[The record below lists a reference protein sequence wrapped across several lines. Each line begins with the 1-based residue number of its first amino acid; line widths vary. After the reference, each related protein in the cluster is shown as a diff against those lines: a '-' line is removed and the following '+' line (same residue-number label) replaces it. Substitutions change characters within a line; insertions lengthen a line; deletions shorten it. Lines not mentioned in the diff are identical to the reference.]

1 METGNMKIILDVM
14 GADHSAAELVKGAVM
29 AKKEYGVEL
38 ILVGEEK
45 EIRAALTENGEMD
58 TAWEIVP
65 TTDYITMEDDPVSIR
80 RAHRDSSM
88 ATALRMIAEGKADA
102 MVSAGN
108 TGALFIGAT
117 VYVHCIPGIRRA
129 ALATILPFA
138 KPILLLD
145 SGANAE
151 PSVDFMPQFAYLG
164 SQYMKKVMKVES
176 PRVGLVNNGTE
187 SHKGTAFYREAHAL
201 LKDAKNI
208 NFVGNVEGKE
218 IPYGVCDV
226 IVCDGF
232 TGNIVL
238 KTAEGVSKFVMKQ
251 ISDMFKSDLIGK
263 IAGVMVLKK
272 AKAMK
277 KRFDAK
283 EYGGA
288 PFLGLAKPVIKAHGN
303 SDARA
308 LKNAIRQ
315 AITYAETGLIE
326 ELTTSLSQAQ
336 S

>member
-1 METGNMKIILDVM
+1 M
-14 GADHSAAELVKGAVM
+14 GADNPAAELVGGAVM
-29 AKKEYGVEL
+29 AKKEYGVQI
-38 ILVGEEK
+38 ILVGNEA
-45 EIRAALTENGEMD
+45 EIRKALAENGESD
-58 TAWEIVP
+58 SEWEIVA
-65 TTDYITMEDDPVSIR
+65 TEDQITMEDDPVSIR
-80 RAHRDSSM
+80 RAHRESSM
-88 ATALRMIAEGKADA
+88 AVALRMIADGKADA

-108 TGALFIGAT
+108 TGALFVGAT
-117 VYVHCIPGIRRA
+117 VYVHCIPGVRRA

-138 KPILLLD
+138 KPTLLLD

-164 SQYMKKVMKVES
+164 SQYMEKVMNVKY
-176 PRVGLVNNGTE
+176 PRVGLINNGTE

-201 LKDAKNI
+201 LKETKNI
-208 NFVGNVEGKE
+208 EFIGNVEGKAL
-218 IPYGVCDV
+218 PYGVCDV
-226 IVCDGF
+226 AVCDGF

-238 KTAEGVSKFVMKQ
+238 KTTEGVSKFLLKQ

-263 IAGVMVLKK
+263 IAGVLVLKK

-308 LKNAIRQ
+308 VKNAIRQ
-315 AITYAETGLIE
+315 AITYSETGLIE
-326 ELTTSLSQAQ
+326 EITKTLNPTES
-336 S
+336 

>member
-1 METGNMKIILDVM
+1 MKIILDVM
-14 GADHSAAELVKGAVM
+14 GADNPAAELVSGAVM
-29 AKKEYGVEL
+29 AKKEYGAQI
-38 ILVGEEK
+38 ILVGDEA
-45 EIRAALTENGEMD
+45 EIRKALAENGESD
-58 TAWEIVP
+58 AEWEIVP
-65 TTDYITMEDDPVSIR
+65 TEDRITMEDEPVSIR
-80 RAHRDSSM
+80 RVHRDSSM
-88 ATALRMIAEGKADA
+88 AVALRMIADGKADA

-108 TGALFIGAT
+108 TGALFVGAT
-117 VYVHCIPGIRRA
+117 VYVHCIPGVRRA

-138 KPILLLD
+138 KPTLLLD

-164 SQYMKKVMKVES
+164 SQYMEKVMNVKS
-176 PRVGLVNNGTE
+176 PRVGLINNGTE

-201 LKDAKNI
+201 LQKAENI
-208 NFVGNVEGKE
+208 NIVGNVEGKAL
-218 IPYGVCDV
+218 PNDACDV
-226 IVCDGF
+226 AVCDGF

-238 KTAEGVSKFVMKQ
+238 KTTEGVSKFVLKQ
-251 ISDMFKSDLIGK
+251 FSDMFKADLIGK
-263 IAGVMVLKK
+263 IAGALILKK

-308 LKNAIRQ
+308 VKNAIRQ

-326 ELTTSLSQAQ
+326 EITKRLNPAES
-336 S
+336 